1 MNKFSKLIATI
12 AAFLSLSVVAQE
24 PIGQV
29 IVDGTLDPPEIVYSN
44 VAVAITDNGNGNYI
58 LDFEEDISGVS
69 GSAFTK
75 GPVFD
80 APLTVPNF
88 VIDSGNPSRLN
99 VLIRLMST
107 GSTIDGHLK
116 LEIWFENIVF
126 EDQFQ

>member
-1 MNKFSKLIATI
+1 MLLKREGFSLNKFSKLIATI

-29 IVDGTLDPPEIVYSN
+29 IVNGTLDPPEIVYSN

-75 GPVFD
+75 GPGFE

-99 VLIRLMST
+99 VLIRP
-107 GSTIDGHLK
+107 
-116 LEIWFENIVF
+116 
-126 EDQFQ
+126 